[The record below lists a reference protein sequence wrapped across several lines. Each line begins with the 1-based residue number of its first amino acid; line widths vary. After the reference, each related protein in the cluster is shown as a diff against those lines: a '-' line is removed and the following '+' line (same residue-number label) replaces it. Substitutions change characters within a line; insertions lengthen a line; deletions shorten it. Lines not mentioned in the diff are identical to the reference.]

1 MSLIELPSNTGKVF
15 AVNPHHV
22 TSVTPYRSTM
32 AGRVGMVDM
41 CILRLAGDT
50 TALYVCAWSLEDTLE
65 VLNMSR
71 RAEMDAFQAGFAACD
86 AAVAQG
92 EVPTAQHLVSGF
104 ASYTGKAVPA

>member
-32 AGRVGMVDM
+32 AGRVGMQDM

-50 TALYVCAWSLEDTLE
+50 TALYVCAWSIEDTLD
-65 VLNMSR
+65 VLR
-71 RAEMDAFQAGFAACD
+71 RGRDQEGEAFAAGFRACD

-92 EVPTAQHLVSGF
+92 EVPSAVHLTDGF
-104 ASYTGKAVPA
+104 ARFIGKVTA